1 MKNPLLCLIAI
12 AVLLIS
18 AVAQAQTYAP
28 ATGITQSPA
37 QADYYDFEEMAIE
50 KVKSTPASKIEKGRS
65 ALPFEKWLQNL
76 AGKDAEMEWE
86 LNDCGEGGGSDRER
100 DSPLCVGVTANL
112 PDGRYLTVEVG
123 VANAS
128 DINKSRL
135 PGGVGV
141 RNVYAGYKGVSFVS
155 GSGLDKN
162 GALVKL
168 EDFMKVDAQ
177 SISLYQ
183 AAEKGDMHTA
193 QAMLKQGADLHSGY
207 GAKALFVAA
216 GNGQLPMVRLLVDT
230 GANVNAKVGEET
242 VLSHAIWRSDQYYPK
257 AESTRLASTTDYV
270 VVSDS
275 YFEIVKLL
283 LEKGADAYSRN
294 MALMSASRRQNSPS
308 SQLDILRLL
317 LKSGADV
324 NYREPGYQITPLMWA
339 SEGENIEV
347 VLMLLEAG
355 AQVNAVSA
363 FSNTALSASAEKG
376 SVEVMRLLLEHGANV
391 RPIDAQSPLIEAVRT
406 GSMEKTRLLLEHGA
420 DINAPARITNITPL
434 MVAAL
439 YGHFSIAKMLIEK
452 GADVDQRATGD
463 TALSIAI
470 QQHRPKIAKL
480 LRDAGARQ

>member
-1 MKNPLLCLIAI
+1 MDMNIASFRPTAKLSNILVAILWAFLL
-12 AVLLIS
+12 
-18 AVAQAQTYAP
+18 TH
-28 ATGITQSPA
+28 SPA
-37 QADYYDFEEMAIE
+37 HADYDAFEEMAIK
-50 KVKSTPASKIEKGRS
+50 KVKSTPTSQIEKGRS

-86 LNDCGEGGGSDRER
+86 LNDCGEGGGSDRDR
-100 DSPLCVGVTANL
+100 DTPLCVGVTANL

-155 GSGLDKN
+155 GSGLDKD
-162 GALVKL
+162 GALIKL
-168 EDFMKVDAQ
+168 EEFMKVDAR

-183 AAEKGDMHTA
+183 AAEKGDVQTA
-193 QAMLKQGADLHSGY
+193 QAMLKLGADLHSGY

-216 GNGQLPMVRLLVDT
+216 GNGQLPMVRLLVDA
-230 GANVNAKVGEET
+230 GADVNAKVGSET
-242 VLSHAIWRSDQYYPK
+242 VLSHTTSWRGQYYPNK
-257 AESTRLASTTDYV
+257 ESEKLAATTGYV
-270 VVSDS
+270 VGWES
-275 YFEIVKLL
+275 YIEIVKLL
-283 LEKGADAYSRN
+283 LDKGADAYSRN
-294 MALMSASRRQNSPS
+294 TALMSATRRQNSLRQ
-308 SQLDILRLL
+308 QLDILRLL

-324 NYREPGYQITPLMWA
+324 NYRTPDYQITPLMWA

-363 FSNTALSASAEKG
+363 FSDTALSASAEKG
-376 SVEVMRLLLEHGANV
+376 TVEIMQLLIEHGANV
-391 RPIDAQSPLIEAVRT
+391 RPKDAQSPLIEAVRT
-406 GSMEKTRLLLEHGA
+406 GSMEKARILLEHGA
-420 DINAPARITNITPL
+420 DINAPARVTNSTPL
-434 MVAAL
+434 MQAAL
-439 YGHFSIAKMLIEK
+439 YGHFNIAKMLIEK
-452 GADVDQRATGD
+452 GADVNRRATGD

-480 LRDAGARQ
+480 LSGAGARQ